1 MKKNKKKR
9 QKNKENKVI
18 PFKRDLKLVENQNPE
33 NLKEKEIDRVNTHL
47 KKNFEALEKFVDEA
61 SLSSSDTWY
70 RIMFFAKQRAIHV
83 LSYANY
89 KINDQLSTEEVTG
102 NFVEFTNKQFPELKK
117 SETDKL
123 LH

>member
-1 MKKNKKKR
+1 MIALFLDSPAPSFLSFFINLILLSKFNIFLKK
-9 QKNKENKVI
+9 
-18 PFKRDLKLVENQNPE
+18 
-33 NLKEKEIDRVNTHL
+33 KEIDRVNTHL
-47 KKNFEALEKFVDEA
+47 KKNFEELEKFVDEA

>member
-1 MKKNKKKR
+1 
-9 QKNKENKVI
+9 
-18 PFKRDLKLVENQNPE
+18 
-33 NLKEKEIDRVNTHL
+33 
-47 KKNFEALEKFVDEA
+47 
-61 SLSSSDTWY
+61 
-70 RIMFFAKQRAIHV
+70 MFFAKQRAIHV

>member
-1 MKKNKKKR
+1 MKKNKKKGL
-9 QKNKENKVI
+9 KNKENTVI
-18 PFKRDLKLVENQNPE
+18 PFKQDLKLVESQNPE

-47 KKNFEALEKFVDEA
+47 KKNFEELEKFVDEA

-70 RIMFFAKQRAIHV
+70 RIMFFVKQRAIHA

-102 NFVEFTNKQFPELKK
+102 NFVEFTNEQFPELKK

>member
-47 KKNFEALEKFVDEA
+47 KKNFEELEKFVDEA

-102 NFVEFTNKQFPELKK
+102 NFVEFTKKQFPELKK

>member
-47 KKNFEALEKFVDEA
+47 KKNFEELEKFVDEA

>member
-1 MKKNKKKR
+1 MKKNKKKGL
-9 QKNKENKVI
+9 KNKENTVI
-18 PFKRDLKLVENQNPE
+18 PFKQDLKLVESQNPE

-47 KKNFEALEKFVDEA
+47 KKNFEELEKFVDEA

-70 RIMFFAKQRAIHV
+70 RIMFFAKQRAIHA

-102 NFVEFTNKQFPELKK
+102 NFVEFTNEQFPELKK